1 MSYLNIIYNRPNVC
15 NLVNNSNKMFDN
27 IAAMWQLAK
36 STTFVLTLGI
46 LIYIKELHTF
56 KKKIQSTYY

>member
-27 IAAMWQLAK
+27 IAAMWQASK
-36 STTFVLTLGI
+36 VY
-46 LIYIKELHTF
+46 YIRFNSWHLNIH
-56 KKKIQSTYY
+56 

>member
-36 STTFVLTLGI
+36 STTLVLTLSI
-46 LIYIKELHTF
+46 LIYMN
-56 KKKIQSTYY
+56 